1 MHQVEDNPSSYV
13 RVPARVLGCLRGGE
27 ITVIRLPGQGL
38 VLTEPIQTHLV
49 PESLRMPNSEFDVL
63 FKHPGAEMVRV
74 LRHDES
80 CPEIESYRIDAQ
92 KT

>member
-27 ITVIRLPGQGL
+27 ITVFLMTGHGL
-38 VLTEPIQTHLV
+38 VLTQPIQTHLV
-49 PESLRMPNSEFDVL
+49 PESLRMPNSEFEVL
-63 FKHPGAEMVRV
+63 FKHPGAEIVRV

-80 CPEIESYRIDAQ
+80 CPEIDKSNE
-92 KT
+92 